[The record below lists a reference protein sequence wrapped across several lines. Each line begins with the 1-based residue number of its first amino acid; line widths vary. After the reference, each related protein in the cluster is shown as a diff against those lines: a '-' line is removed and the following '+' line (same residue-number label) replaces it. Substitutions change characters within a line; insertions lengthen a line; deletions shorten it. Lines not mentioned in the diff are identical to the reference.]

1 VKTAISIPDETFQ
14 RAEHQAAELLMSRS
28 EFITRAIRRY
38 ITDLEADALTRRI
51 DTALDIAWPRG
62 MEVDYRQHGEA
73 GQGNGRHGEETQDGE
88 GGQQEKRTPHEERA
102 W

>member
-14 RAEHQAAELLMSRS
+14 RAELQAAELRMSRS

-38 ITDLEADALTRRI
+38 LTELEAEALTRRI
-51 DTALDIAWPRG
+51 DSAIDIAWPRDV
-62 MEVDYRQHGEA
+62 EVGYVQHGEHA
-73 GQGNGRHGEETQDGE
+73 G
-88 GGQQEKRTPHEERA
+88 EKP